1 MGAKKKATAS
11 SRVQRFNSQ
20 NKIGTR
26 VRVTRIDNTKFETN
40 TRSVAFVSDSGYP
53 VILIDGVATPYNI
66 SLVEVIQ

>member
-40 TRSVAFVSDSGYP
+40 TRYVAFVSDSGYP